1 MNVKAVADQVVKAES
16 GLRPSS
22 HAAGT
27 FYSYSRLNDFLAL
40 TKPRVIM
47 LSVFTALLIDHGA
60 GS

>member
-16 GLRPSS
+16 GLRASS
-22 HAAGT
+22 HAAGA
-27 FYSYSRLNDFLAL
+27 FYRYSRLNDFLAL
-40 TKPRVIM
+40 TKPRVMM